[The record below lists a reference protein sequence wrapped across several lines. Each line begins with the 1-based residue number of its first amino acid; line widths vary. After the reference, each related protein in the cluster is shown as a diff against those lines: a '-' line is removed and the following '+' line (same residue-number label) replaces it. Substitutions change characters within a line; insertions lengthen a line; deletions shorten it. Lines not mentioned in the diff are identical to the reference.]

1 MKVNYNE
8 GTNLLHFTAG
18 NDESVETFTSSEDE
32 KSFARK

>member
-18 NDESVETFTSSEDE
+18 NDESVETFNSSEDE
-32 KSFARK
+32 KNLAKK